1 MFENF
6 EHNKDNMDIDMI
18 HIQNKYQDRKVCV
31 MYTLIDLHSL
41 FNKEKVILNDE
52 NQGFYM
58 VHAIHRLSFRSIV
71 SYLQRG

>member
-18 HIQNKYQDRKVCV
+18 HIQNKYQDRKVCA

-41 FNKEKVILNDE
+41 LNKEKGN
-52 NQGFYM
+52 FK
-58 VHAIHRLSFRSIV
+58 R
-71 SYLQRG
+71 